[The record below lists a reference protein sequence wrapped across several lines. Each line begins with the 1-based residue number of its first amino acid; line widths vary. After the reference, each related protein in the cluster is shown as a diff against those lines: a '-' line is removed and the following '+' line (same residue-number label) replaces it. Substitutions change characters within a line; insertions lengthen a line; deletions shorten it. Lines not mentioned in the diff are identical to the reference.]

1 MTLKQIAQKNREN
14 SKPLFDISSLASAYP
29 TGEHLMGNFIT
40 AYTSN
45 SQILDAKIL
54 RKFGEQKISFDKD
67 LTDTEI
73 MTEYN
78 VEIQGIVFSHLT
90 DWAKM
95 FSAMIKDYEP
105 LWNVDGTVKTTYGA
119 TKDTMKYGQTQLT
132 MTHGAQD
139 NSDIYAQRTNTEGGG
154 TDTHNTYKTTYPDA
168 TERKTDKGE
177 DIIAQRTNTI
187 GGGTDRHTT
196 TQYNDINTQNT
207 HTDEKDSIQHIDTE
221 ERTGNIGVTKSTD
234 LVESEIILRSKYG
247 FWDIIASMI
256 LKEMGANYYEN

>member
-1 MTLKQIAQKNREN
+1 ME
-14 SKPLFDISSLASAYP
+14 
-29 TGEHLMGNFIT
+29 GNFIT
-40 AYTSN
+40 AYTTN
-45 SQILDAKIL
+45 SQILDSKIL

-67 LTDTEI
+67 LTDSEI

-78 VEIQGIVFSHLT
+78 VEIQGIVFSHLN

-132 MTHGAQD
+132 MQHGATQLTMQHGAQD

-177 DIIAQRTNTI
+177 DVIAQRTNTL

-196 TQYNDINTQNT
+196 TQYSDVNSTTQFSDVNTQT
-207 HTDEKDSIQHIDTE
+207 QHTDEKDSIQHIDTE

-234 LVESEIILRSKYG
+234 LVESEIMLRSKYG
-247 FWDIIASMI
+247 FWDIVASMI
-256 LKEMGANYYEN
+256 LKEMGANYYEI